1 MKKYY
6 QSHGLTILILS
17 LFACSS
23 NPIGPNPGDNPAD
36 WIAATARIQRFQQ
49 IVLINYDNPSV
60 FKIITDNDHQN
71 KEPVFSNDKTMLI
84 YQDSHTGFA
93 HEGQLIL
100 YNLKNGKTKP
110 LMFDVQRNYPLTGEG
125 VVWSPDDDAIYYHI
139 TEDIVGA
146 AHTDIFCY
154 DLKTETVRRLTKTF
168 WYSEW
173 PVGFKG
179 LDTLIVVSTDT
190 AVTKQPMGFYFMDLN
205 ANYLSRINNPHLEL
219 VNRSGINLKAAYHP
233 EWNDELDL
241 LVYAQVDSAFPGI
254 QIAVTNLDGTFYK
267 TYSTG
272 GSFIDDYPCWGP
284 NGKSILF
291 QRSNAT
297 DYGQEYARVML
308 LNLDTE
314 TDKELIFPYRINK
327 ASSLSYPDY

>member
-6 QSHGLTILILS
+6 QSYGLTILILS
-17 LFACSS
+17 LLACSS
-23 NPIGPNPGDNPAD
+23 NPIEPNPGDNPAD
-36 WIAATARIQRFQQ
+36 WIAATARIQRYQQ

-71 KEPVFSNDKTMLI
+71 IEPVFSNDKTMLI
-84 YQDSHTGFA
+84 YQDNKTGFV
-93 HEGQLIL
+93 HDPQLVL

-110 LMFDVQRNYPLTGEG
+110 LMLNKQNMQLTGEG
-125 VVWSPDDDAIYYHI
+125 VVWSPDDNAIYFLFQEGI
-139 TEDIVGA
+139 LGSTDIV
-146 AHTDIFCY
+146 CY
-154 DLKTETVRRLTKTF
+154 DLKSETARWLTNTF
-168 WYSEW
+168 GPSEW

-179 LDTLIVVSTDT
+179 LDTLIAFSNNK
-190 AVTKQPMGFYFMDLN
+190 AATKEPLGFYFMDLN